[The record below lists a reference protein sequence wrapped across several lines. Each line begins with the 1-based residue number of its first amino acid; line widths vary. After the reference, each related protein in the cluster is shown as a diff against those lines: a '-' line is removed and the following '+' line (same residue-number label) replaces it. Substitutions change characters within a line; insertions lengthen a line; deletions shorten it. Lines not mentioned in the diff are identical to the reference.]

1 MRRILLWAM
10 STLTALVLL
19 FSYKTST
26 QGPEATASVGS
37 AGQDTQSVTTPT
49 VTTQTYTGQAV
60 NTRWGPVQVRITVTG
75 GKITAAEA
83 IQYPNSN
90 RRDQEINARAI
101 PALNEETVQAQSAQ
115 LDSIGGATVTSQG
128 YLASLQSAL
137 DQAHL

>member
-1 MRRILLWAM
+1 MRRILTWVM

-26 QGPEATASVGS
+26 QGPAATVAGSS
-37 AGQDTQSVTTPT
+37 AGQDTQSVTAAT

-90 RRDQEINARAI
+90 PRDVEINARAI